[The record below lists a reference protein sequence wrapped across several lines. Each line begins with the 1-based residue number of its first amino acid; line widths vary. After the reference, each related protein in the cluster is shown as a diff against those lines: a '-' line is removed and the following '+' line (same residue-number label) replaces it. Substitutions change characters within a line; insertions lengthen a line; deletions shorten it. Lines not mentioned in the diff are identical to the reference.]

1 MLQTRR
7 IPMEGD
13 TDDYTLGEEVT
24 SQVKVKKPT
33 GIVVSTRLEPEIADE
48 LMAISEATG
57 KRLSQVVRE
66 AILAYIE
73 HPSGQREIVGTHIG
87 MGTIGG
93 SVSAMFTIRNTVVTN
108 SGLTDHSERL
118 VRAR

>member
-1 MLQTRR
+1 MQKD
-7 IPMEGD
+7 MDE
-13 TDDYTLGEEVT
+13 YTLGEEVT

-66 AILAYIE
+66 ALLCYIQ
-73 HPSGQREIVGTHIG
+73 HPSGQRSVAGTHIG
-87 MGTIGG
+87 MGTVGG
-93 SVSAMFTIRNTVVTN
+93 SVSAMFTIRNTAVTN

-118 VRAR
+118 VRVS